1 MGCVAKSLS
10 LWCYLTTFLA
20 LIFFEYLITVDQEVT
35 LFWGKR
41 LTGAVTLFFANRYTT
56 IIYTIYYILL
66 TLVPAIVKTPQV
78 SVYFS

>member
-1 MGCVAKSLS
+1 MGCVAKSLA
-10 LWCYLTTFLA
+10 LRRYLTTFLV

-78 SVYFS
+78 SVYSS

>member
-1 MGCVAKSLS
+1 MGCVAKPLS
-10 LWCYLTTFLA
+10 LRHYLTTFLV
-20 LIFFEYLITVDQEVT
+20 LIFFEYLITVDQEVS